1 MRRALALARLGW
13 GQTAPNPMVG
23 AVVVRDGAVIGEGL
37 HARYGGPHAEVV
49 ALEAAGDGAR
59 GATLYVTLE
68 PCAHHGKTPPCV
80 DAIIAAGV
88 VRVVAAVRDPHP
100 VAAGGMERL
109 QAAGID
115 VVIGDGAEAASEL
128 NAAFL
133 HAGNTRPWVTLKLAA
148 TLDGAIADAQGG
160 SKWITGE
167 RARRE
172 AHRLRANADAIMIGI
187 NTAAADDPD
196 LTVRGV
202 KAPRVLPRRVIVDP
216 SARLPVDGKLARSAR
231 RVPVI
236 VLAAPAAPEDRV
248 AALTDAG
255 VEVVKGNGLPDW
267 LRELRRRDIRSL
279 LVEGGARLGGAML
292 SAGVVDRLALF
303 HAPVILGPGGLN
315 AFAFAPVMTVGA
327 APRLRLI
334 ERKSLGDD
342 MLTVL
347 AVNEPGSAA

>member
-23 AVVVRDGAVIGEGL
+23 AVVVRDGAVVGEGH

-88 VRVVAAVRDPHP
+88 SRVVAAVRDPHP

-115 VVIGDGAEAASEL
+115 VVIGDGAEAAAEL
-128 NAAFL
+128 NAPFL
-133 HAGNTRPWVTLKLAA
+133 HAGRTRPWVTLKLAA
-148 TLDGAIADAQGG
+148 TLDGAIADAGGG
-160 SKWITGE
+160 SRWITGE

-172 AHRLRANADAIMIGI
+172 AHRMRANTDAIMVGI
-187 NTAAADDPD
+187 NTAAADDPE

-202 KAPRVLPRRVIVDP
+202 KAPRVPPRRVIVDP
-216 SARLPVDGKLARSAR
+216 SARLPVDGKLATSAR

-236 VLAAPAAPEDRV
+236 VLATPAAPVDRV
-248 AALTDAG
+248 AALQAAG
-255 VEVVKGNGLPDW
+255 VEVIPGDGLPDW
-267 LRELRRRDIRSL
+267 LRELRGREIRSL

-292 SAGVVDRLALF
+292 AAGVVDRLALF

-315 AFAFAPVMTVGA
+315 AFQFAPVMAIGQA
-327 APRLRLI
+327 RRLRLV

-347 AVNEPGSAA
+347 AINEPESAA

>member
-23 AVVVRDGAVIGEGL
+23 AVVVRDGAVLGEGH
-37 HARYGGPHAEVV
+37 HARYGAAHAEVV
-49 ALEAAGDGAR
+49 ALEAAREGAR

-80 DAIIAAGV
+80 DAIIAAGIA
-88 VRVVAAVRDPHP
+88 RVVAAVRDPHP

-115 VVIGDGAEAASEL
+115 VTIGDGAEAASEL

-133 HAGNTRPWVTLKLAA
+133 HAGSTRPWVTLKLAA
-148 TLDGAIADAQGG
+148 TLDGSIADAQGG

-172 AHRLRANADAIMIGI
+172 AHRLRANSDAIMIGI
-187 NTAAADDPD
+187 NTATADDPD

-202 KAPRVLPRRVIVDP
+202 KLPRVLPRRVVVDP
-216 SARLPVDGKLARSAR
+216 SARLPLDGKLARSAR
-231 RVPVI
+231 KIPVI
-236 VLAAPAAPEDRV
+236 VLATPAAPADRV
-248 AALTDAG
+248 AALTGAG
-255 VEVVKGNGLPDW
+255 VDVIPGDGLPEW
-267 LRELRRRDIRSL
+267 LRELRLRDIRSL

-315 AFAFAPVMTVGA
+315 AFQFAPVMPIGDA
-327 APRLRLI
+327 RRLRLV

-347 AVNEPGSAA
+347 AVNEPAPAA